1 MNVPTYARS
10 VNLSL
15 HRSYKEMTGNRTYV
29 MRRRAEQRDETRRAI
44 VDATL
49 ELHGEIGPVAT
60 SYAQIAQ
67 RAGVQRKTVYNHF
80 PTEAELFQAC
90 SARYRDSKPFPDP
103 ESWREIADPELRLQ
117 TGLSELYAHFR
128 DSEARWANI
137 LRDAE
142 IHPLVRAGAKYRRD
156 YLERVRD
163 VLAVGWGARG
173 TRRTRLLNALGHAVD
188 FYTWRSLRQQGAD
201 DETAVQ
207 LILGMVRHA
216 AGRCH

>member
-1 MNVPTYARS
+1 MS
-10 VNLSL
+10 G
-15 HRSYKEMTGNRTYV
+15 KRTYV
-29 MRRRAEQRDETRRAI
+29 MRRRAERRDETRRAI

-60 SYAQIAQ
+60 SYALIAQ

-90 SARYRDSKPFPDP
+90 SWRYRDSNPFPDP
-103 ESWREIADPELRLQ
+103 KSWLEITDPEQRLQ
-117 TGLSELYAHFR
+117 RGLSELYAHFGE
-128 DSEARWANI
+128 SEARWANI

-142 IHPLVRAGAKYRRD
+142 VHPLVRAGAKYRHD
-156 YLERVRD
+156 YLQRVRD
-163 VLAVGWGARG
+163 VLAVGWRARG
-173 TRRTRLLNALGHAVD
+173 ARRTRLLQALGHAVD

-201 DETAVQ
+201 DETAIQ

-216 AGRCH
+216 AGRCQ